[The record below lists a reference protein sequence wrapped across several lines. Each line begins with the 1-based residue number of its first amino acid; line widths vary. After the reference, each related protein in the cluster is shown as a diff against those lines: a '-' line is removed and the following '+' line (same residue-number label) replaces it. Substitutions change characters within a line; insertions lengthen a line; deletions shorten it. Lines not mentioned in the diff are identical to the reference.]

1 MNIIVYGIPNCDTV
15 RKARAW
21 LGAKGLYYVFHDYKK
36 AGIDAETLRTWVSA
50 RGWET
55 ILNRH
60 GPTFRKLPEDLRT
73 GLDDAKAI
81 RLMAEHTS
89 AIKRPLVEYP
99 GGLLVGFEPAEWSK
113 SLARG
118 R

>member
-15 RKARAW
+15 RKARTW

-36 AGIDAETLRTWVSA
+36 AGIDEETLREWMK
-50 RGWET
+50 RLGWEAL
-55 ILNRH
+55 LNRQ
-60 GPTFRKLPEDLRT
+60 GQTFRKLPEELRADLDT
-73 GLDDAKAI
+73 DKAV
-81 RLMAEHTS
+81 RLMIEHTS
-89 AIKRPLVEYP
+89 AIKRPVVEYP

>member
-15 RKARAW
+15 RKARTW
-21 LGAKGLYYVFHDYKK
+21 LGAKGLYYVFHDYKQ
-36 AGIDAETLRTWVSA
+36 AGIDEETLRQWMSA
-50 RGWET
+50 LGWEAL
-55 ILNRH
+55 LNRK
-60 GPTFRKLPEDLRT
+60 GQTFRKLPEELRADLDT
-73 GLDDAKAI
+73 DKAV
-81 RLMAEHTS
+81 RLMVEHTS
-89 AIKRPLVEYP
+89 AIKRPVVEYP